1 MPVLLVMDS
10 RGKGLQKRFDITAPG
25 IVTVVIEKGG
35 DIPTLLKIA
44 NRKAFREKG
53 KYNTI
58 IVAGGICS
66 ITKLTKKRKAKLR
79 YKTTSK
85 LIENIKGKLEVGL
98 QLLRGDNPNA
108 KVIIAPTVG
117 ADLKVYNGTSISGKP
132 QRKLNRMVTALNKV
146 LINSNKPGSKVPWT
160 SKKVHVCKGRQTWSH
175 KYKFLSDGCHFGA
188 IMKDFVMNE
197 INRCLT
203 KM

>member
-10 RGKGLQKRFDITAPG
+10 RGKGLQKRFELTAPG
-25 IVTVVIEKGG
+25 VVTVVIENGG

-44 NRKAFREKG
+44 NRKSVREKG

-58 IVAGGICS
+58 IIAGGICS
-66 ITKLTKKRKAKLR
+66 ITKLNKKRKAKLR
-79 YKTTSK
+79 YKTTTK
-85 LIENIKGKLEVGL
+85 LIENIKGRIEVGL
-98 QLLRGDNPNA
+98 QLLRGDNPKA
-108 KVIIAPTVG
+108 KVIMAPTVG
-117 ADLKVYNGTSISGKP
+117 ADLEVYNGTSALSKT

-146 LINSNKPGSKVPWT
+146 LIHSNEPGSKIPWI
-160 SKKVHVCKGRQTWSH
+160 SKKIHACKGRRAWSH
-175 KYKFLSDGCHFGA
+175 KYKFLSDGCHFGSN
-188 IMKDFVMNE
+188 MKDFVVNE